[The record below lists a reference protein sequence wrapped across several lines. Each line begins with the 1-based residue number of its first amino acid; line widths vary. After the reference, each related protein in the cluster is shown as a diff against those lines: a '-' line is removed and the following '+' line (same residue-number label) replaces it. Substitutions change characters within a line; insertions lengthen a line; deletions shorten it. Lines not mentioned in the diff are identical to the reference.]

1 MENSSKL
8 QSKLWKTKKKNDRQ
22 EQEQIIE
29 YLQIIINPKI

>member
-8 QSKLWKTKKKNDRQ
+8 QSKLWKTKKKKKID